1 MLVIYIER
9 WTRKVFRNGQK
20 EEKSEAEK
28 TSQNIVEKYAALQC
42 KYL

>member
-9 WTRKVFRNGQK
+9 WTRKVFRNDQK

-28 TSQNIVEKYAALQC
+28 NESEHCGEVRCAPV
-42 KYL
+42 